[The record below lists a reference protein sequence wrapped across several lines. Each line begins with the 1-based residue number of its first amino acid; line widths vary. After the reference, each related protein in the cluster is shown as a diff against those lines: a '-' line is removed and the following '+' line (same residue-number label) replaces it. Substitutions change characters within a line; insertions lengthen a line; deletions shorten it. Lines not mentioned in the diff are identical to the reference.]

1 VGGGPDAAEA
11 DKEDERDHEGHKDP
25 DDDGDEPGLASGAVQ
40 VSLLQVKKNIFCT
53 NSVMNSVSKS
63 PKLF

>member
-11 DKEDERDHEGHKDP
+11 DQEDERDHEGDQDP

-40 VSLLQVKKNIFCT
+40 VSLLQVKKNIVCP
-53 NSVMNSVSKS
+53 NSAMNRVSKN
-63 PKLF
+63 